1 MNTSRQSAASAASY
15 RKIAIAAGVFYLITH
30 VTSIGAAAL
39 YTPILSSSAFITGD
53 GMVTPVLIGVLFEV
67 ILAMANIGTAVALF
81 PVMKRWGE
89 GIALGY
95 VGLRTLE
102 AAVIAVGVI
111 PMLVIVWL
119 RHTAAADPATLVS
132 LGSAFVWIYKGTL
145 LVGPGFICS
154 INTVLMATLMYRSR
168 LVPRFIPILGLIGG
182 PLIFVFTTIR
192 IFNLYDQLPTWVAVA
207 VIPIFAWEV
216 SLALYLIIRGFRLS
230 AARSAAA
237 SAVPSEAFSMTQPT

>member
-1 MNTSRQSAASAASY
+1 MNIARQSAANAASF
-15 RKIAIAAGVFYLITH
+15 RKLAIVAGTFYLITH

-39 YTPILSSSAFITGD
+39 YTPILSNSAFITGD
-53 GMVTPVLIGVLFEV
+53 GMITPVLIGVLFEV
-67 ILAMANIGTAVALF
+67 ILAMANVGTALALF
-81 PVMKRWGE
+81 PVVKRWGE
-89 GIALGY
+89 GMALGY

-111 PMLVIVWL
+111 PLMVVVWL
-119 RHTAAADPATLVS
+119 RHTATADPAMLEA
-132 LGSAFVWIYKGTL
+132 LGSALVWVYKGTL
-145 LVGPGFICS
+145 LVGPGFICGV
-154 INTVLMATLMYRSR
+154 NTVLMATLMYRSR

-192 IFNLYDQLPTWVAVA
+192 VFSVYDQLPPWVGVI

-230 AARSAAA
+230 SAKSA
-237 SAVPSEAFSMTQPT
+237 SASTLPSEMFSMT